1 MRKYFKTLLV
11 STLVLLILV
20 SIVGCKKKEEKSV
33 IKETKKPY
41 ELYMEWKSEIF
52 EPYGFSNLVA
62 PAGVYH
68 EYCEKGET
76 YAYGEFYTDDFSKY
90 KYFVER
96 IYNTIWGEVRDVE
109 KILKEDKGV
118 YSFEDKCLIPVP
130 RDKVTEFDENIEYTD
145 KHMTVLIEYD
155 KNENKVT
162 IRCQMVEEENKDT
175 SKKKKSK

>member
-1 MRKYFKTLLV
+1 MKKYFKPLLV
-11 STLVLLILV
+11 ILVLLFLV
-20 SIVGCKKKEEKSV
+20 SIVGCKKKEEKPV

-41 ELYMEWKSEIF
+41 TLYMEWNSKIF

-68 EYCEKGET
+68 EYCEEGET

-96 IYNTIWGEVRDVE
+96 VYNTVWGEVRDVE
-109 KILKEDKGV
+109 KILKENNGV
-118 YSFEDKCLIPVP
+118 YSFENKCLIPVP
-130 RDKVTEFDENIEYTD
+130 RDKVTEFDGNIEYTD

-162 IRCQMVEEENKDT
+162 IRCQMAEEENKDT